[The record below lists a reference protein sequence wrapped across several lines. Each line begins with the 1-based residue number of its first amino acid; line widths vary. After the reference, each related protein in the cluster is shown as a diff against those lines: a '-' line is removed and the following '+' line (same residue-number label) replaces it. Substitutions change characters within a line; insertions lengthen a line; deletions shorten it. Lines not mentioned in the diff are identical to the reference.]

1 MQAIVV
7 REVTDPGH
15 DRRALENCLSREV
28 VPLDNLKPY
37 DRATVCLWRRGHT
50 QLVRETS
57 ANCLVTAATHAV
69 LAGLR
74 RQTTPFELLA
84 CYGTDA
90 AADLALIGSLLPEA
104 LAEACWRVRDAAFYL
119 RWLEL
124 ADDE

>member
-1 MQAIVV
+1 M
-7 REVTDPGH
+7 D
-15 DRRALENCLSREV
+15 D
-28 VPLDNLKPY
+28 LKPC

-57 ANCLVTAATHAV
+57 VNCLVTAATHAV

-74 RQTTPFELLA
+74 RQLTPFELLA

-104 LAEACWRVRDAAFYL
+104 VAEACWRVRDAAFYL
-119 RWLEL
+119 GWLEL
-124 ADDE
+124 ADDDE